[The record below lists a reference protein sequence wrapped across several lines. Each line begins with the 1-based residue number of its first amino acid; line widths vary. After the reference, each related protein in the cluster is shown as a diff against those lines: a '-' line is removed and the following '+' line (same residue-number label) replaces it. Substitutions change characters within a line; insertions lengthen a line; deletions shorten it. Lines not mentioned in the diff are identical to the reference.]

1 VARQLRRAGAKVAY
15 CDPHVTEWF
24 VDGWRVEAG
33 GRVSDAVAAADL
45 VILLQAHSAYDP
57 DEIGRYARLLLDTRG
72 VTTAGERL

>member
-1 VARQLRRAGAKVAY
+1 VARQLWGAGARVAY

-24 VDGWRVEAG
+24 VDGRRVEAG
-33 GRVSDAVAAADL
+33 GRVADAAAAADL

-57 DEIGRYARLLLDTRG
+57 AEIGRRAKLLLDTRG